1 MTIDISLRELPFL
14 TISAGEAAL
23 PAWTDVPP
31 TAALPVA
38 VLVAAQI
45 RIRRQARRA

>member
-14 TISAGEAAL
+14 AISAGAAVL

-31 TAALPVA
+31 AVSLLVA
-38 VLVAAQI
+38 VLVALQI
-45 RIRRQARRA
+45 RIRRQDQRA